1 MQSET
6 YIRIRAALVEVY
18 QRKAELDRV
27 MHAMDEPLMPVYGPA
42 DSDAS
47 RTVYSEYGTAQND
60 ERALIRAAALVL
72 DEDEN
77 KTLIQDAVAQAL
89 GAIAL

>member
-1 MQSET
+1 MPSET
-6 YIRIRAALVEVY
+6 YIRLRAALVEVY
-18 QRKAELDRV
+18 RRKADLDRV
-27 MHAMDEPLMPVYGPA
+27 MHAMDQPLMTVYGPT
-42 DSDAS
+42 DDDAS
-47 RTVYSEYGTAQND
+47 RTVYSEYGAAQND

-77 KTLIQDAVAQAL
+77 KTLILDAVTEAL